1 MSNII
6 IVLVFVFKLRYCQ
19 QEAGHRGPA
28 VLIKSSQHWLLE
40 ETQSLG
46 PPHSDRAMMVSP
58 AVPTTPTTPRGAS
71 SRGRMEA
78 VAAGP
83 PRAVAVVAS
92 RAKPPGRERRVT
104 IINFIE
110 KYSELSK

>member
-1 MSNII
+1 M
-6 IVLVFVFKLRYCQ
+6 
-19 QEAGHRGPA
+19 
-28 VLIKSSQHWLLE
+28 LIKSSQHWLLE

-46 PPHSDRAMMVSP
+46 PPHSDMAMMVSP

-92 RAKPPGRERRVT
+92 RAKPPPTTGKLTENT
-104 IINFIE
+104 IVNINI
-110 KYSELSK
+110 SD

>member
-1 MSNII
+1 M
-6 IVLVFVFKLRYCQ
+6 
-19 QEAGHRGPA
+19 
-28 VLIKSSQHWLLE
+28 LIKSSQHWLLA

-46 PPHSDRAMMVSP
+46 PPHSDMAMMVSP

-71 SRGRMEA
+71 RRGRMEA

-92 RAKPPGRERRVT
+92 RAKPPPTTGKLTENE
-104 IINFIE
+104 II
-110 KYSELSK
+110 